1 MSTNFQANSSR
12 YADTKAG
19 REVQKQL
26 LAAVPAL
33 RGYAVALCRD
43 ADRAD
48 DLVQDTLV
56 RALAALDRFDPETC
70 LNAWLFT
77 IMRNRFRSEYRKNR
91 RMVEDPDG
99 AYATKLTSA
108 PAQDAGLDLEDFF
121 AVLGQISAEQ
131 RDAVM
136 MVGAS
141 GMSYEAAAEAA
152 GVPVGT
158 IKSRVNRARDR
169 LCQLLGVGSV
179 EDLGP
184 DRLTRAALQMA
195 A

>member
-1 MSTNFQANSSR
+1 MSTNLTNKAPR
-12 YADTKAG
+12 YADTSTG
-19 REVQKQL
+19 REVQKQII
-26 LAAVPAL
+26 AAVPAM
-33 RGYAVALCRD
+33 RGYAIALCRD
-43 ADRAD
+43 CDRAD

-56 RALAALDRFDPETC
+56 RALAALDRFDPATC

-77 IMRNRFRSEYRKNR
+77 IMRNRFRSEYRKRR

-108 PAQDAGLDLEDFF
+108 PAQNAGLDLEDFF
-121 AVLGQISAEQ
+121 SMLDQISPEQ
-131 RDAVM
+131 REAVM

-141 GMSYEAAAEAA
+141 GMSYEAAAEIA

-169 LCQLLGVGSV
+169 LSQLLGVASV